1 MNVASAFKQFGVV
14 LREVKEA
21 PKDSVWK
28 VPPCDVLFFASDADL
43 SDTLEGL
50 AICRVLD
57 PLRQLFANQGYRCLS
72 IAYPGSKLVGKET
85 FFDVLSLTRSVL
97 RRRLFRMFAQIRNKI
112 GRNHWESMAPE
123 YQVFQKVLQR
133 LHPKLIL
140 AIDSNPEL
148 CRAALGLGIP
158 ILEVLHARGYG
169 DIYESW
175 KHGST
180 FDLPDGVLAYDR
192 LSAES
197 FGRFLPTLKVP
208 NFRLSFELEM
218 ARQFLH
224 VSPPPFYENA
234 SHYTHVILFTASY
247 DPENPSWPGGLPSE
261 LTELIRRN
269 KDIFLAVR
277 MHPVMR
283 TGTKYARARRAL
295 QEALLGIPNCDLEW
309 ASAAPLYAVLKAATV
324 HFTWNSL
331 ASYEAADVGLRTFA
345 LGLGNSAQQDL
356 MKDLRSRGTV
366 SEIKADQSAF
376 ERAISES
383 TSTIPPATPQ
393 QHPSLS
399 RVLAFATASSQARR
413 DYLGNRDGNTRGL
426 DRVTKPVT

>member
-43 SDTLEGL
+43 ADTLEGL
-50 AICRVLD
+50 AVCRVLD
-57 PLRQLFANQGYRCLS
+57 PLRLLFANQGYRCQS

-85 FFDVLSLTRSVL
+85 FFDVLSLTKTVL
-97 RRRLFRMFAQIRNKI
+97 WRRLFRMFAHIRIKI
-112 GRNHWESMAPE
+112 GRRHRESLAPE
-123 YQVFQKVLQR
+123 YEVFQKVLQR

-140 AIDSNPEL
+140 AIDSNPDL

-169 DIYESW
+169 DIHESW
-175 KHGST
+175 KHRST
-180 FDLPDGVLAYDR
+180 FGLPDGVLAYDR
-192 LSAES
+192 MSAES

-234 SHYTHVILFTASY
+234 SRYSHVILFTASY
-247 DPENPSWPGGLPSE
+247 DPQNPSWPGGLPSE
-261 LTELIRRN
+261 VIKLIRRN
-269 KDIFLAVR
+269 KDIFLLVR

-295 QEALLGIPNCDLEW
+295 QEVALGIPNCNLEW
-309 ASAAPLYAVLKAATV
+309 ASAAPLYAVLGVSTI
-324 HFTWNSL
+324 HLTYDSMS
-331 ASYEAADVGLRTFA
+331 SYEAADVGLISYAIGMWESIHENFTYD
-345 LGLGNSAQQDL
+345 NHMQDL
-356 MKDLRSRGTV
+356 RDRGLVVMVEDNEKGLKSILSEKRSTNMPAEPEQEIDLNSIV
-366 SEIKADQSAF
+366 QF
-376 ERAISES
+376 AIE
-383 TSTIPPATPQ
+383 
-393 QHPSLS
+393 
-399 RVLAFATASSQARR
+399 SSQKRIAETEA
-413 DYLGNRDGNTRGL
+413 DNG
-426 DRVTKPVT
+426 V

>member
-1 MNVASAFKQFGVV
+1 MNVASAFKQFGVD

-21 PKDSVWK
+21 PKDSVWQ
-28 VPPCDVLFFASDADL
+28 VPPCDVLLFASDADL

-50 AICRVLD
+50 AVCRVLD
-57 PLRQLFANQGYRCLS
+57 PLRMLFANQGNRCLT
-72 IAYPGSKLVGKET
+72 IAYPGSKLVGKKT
-85 FFDVLSLTRSVL
+85 FFDVLSLSKSVH

-112 GRNHWESMAPE
+112 GLGQGESITPE
-123 YQVFQKVLQR
+123 YEVFQKVLRR

-148 CRAALGLGIP
+148 CRAALGMGIP

-175 KHGST
+175 KHRGTSN
-180 FDLPDGVLAYDR
+180 LPDGALAYDR
-192 LSAES
+192 MSAES

-269 KDIFLAVR
+269 KDIFLMVR

-283 TGTKYARARRAL
+283 TGTEYARARRAL
-295 QEALLGIPNCDLEW
+295 EEIALGIPNCDLEW
-309 ASAAPLYAVLKAATV
+309 ASVAPLYAVLDVSTV

-331 ASYEAADVGLRTFA
+331 AAYEAADVGLKTFVVGIGKRTPENH
-345 LGLGNSAQQDL
+345 LEY
-356 MKDLRSRGTV
+356 LRARGIV
-366 SEIKADQSAF
+366 SEIKADQSEF
-376 ERAISES
+376 ERVLNEPISS
-383 TSTIPPATPQ
+383 NPPASPKGS
-393 QHPSLS
+393 PDLN
-399 RVLAFATASSQARR
+399 RIFAFAVASSRARR
-413 DYLGNRDGNTRGL
+413 DYR
-426 DRVTKPVT
+426 